1 MTGSLSCIRERSGEI
16 SSGEALEDADP
27 ETVEPVCVMSS
38 TVDGGDIS
46 VDGVDAD
53 PLEIDSP

>member
-1 MTGSLSCIRERSGEI
+1 
-16 SSGEALEDADP
+16 
-27 ETVEPVCVMSS
+27 MSS

-53 PLEIDSP
+53 PLEIDSPDPTKVGSTLVGGGGG